1 MILLA
6 HTHISFSA
14 RRCVAFWPQGRQLW
28 SGAKNQD
35 PNPSWLNVCHL
46 KKKHFPIQDTQFPQ
60 TQFGNSLKKYG
71 VYHSS
76 HLEKSIEKTSCSSMT
91 LSLLSSS
98 GCFYS
103 FPPSPGSVLG
113 LGCFVCSRKNRTIP
127 SRPPSF
133 QQGSSVELRFFNST
147 ICVKLLY
154 VKLCATMHE
163 VGSLLCDYVQL

>member
-1 MILLA
+1 MSLSDLKG
-6 HTHISFSA
+6 
-14 RRCVAFWPQGRQLW
+14 V
-28 SGAKNQD
+28 SGKKWGVSNQD

-46 KKKHFPIQDTQFPQ
+46 KKTLPHSRHPIST
-60 TQFGNSLKKYG
+60 NSVWKFIKKYG

>member
-1 MILLA
+1 MSLSDLKGVSFEVGRRIRIP
-6 HTHISFSA
+6 THLDSMYVI
-14 RRCVAFWPQGRQLW
+14 
-28 SGAKNQD
+28 
-35 PNPSWLNVCHL
+35 
-46 KKKHFPIQDTQFPQ
+46 KKKNTSPFKTPNFHKL
-60 TQFGNSLKKYG
+60 SLEIHKKIWG
-71 VYHSS
+71 LSVYHSS